1 MTKWAR
7 KLKDKRKKEKT
18 KQQNK
23 QNPKETHTQ
32 NKQKETKE
40 KLKRS
45 RKEVSLPIY
54 NFLYVVYLFLH
65 QSLLSAIHSRY
76 WNYVIC

>member
-1 MTKWAR
+1 MTKRAR
-7 KLKDKRKKEKT
+7 KIKDKRKKEKI

-32 NKQKETKE
+32 NKQNETKE

-65 QSLLSAIHSRY
+65 QSLLRTIHSRY
-76 WNYVIC
+76 